1 MGSVGRDDDD
11 NVGTICADAFGRAQ
25 CRRMIMYA
33 GEDACLEPRISP
45 SDKSFFRGEWGFWRS

>member
-1 MGSVGRDDDD
+1 VGFVGRDDDD

-33 GEDACLEPRISP
+33 GEDACLERRILP
-45 SDKSFFRGEWGFWRS
+45 SDKSFF

>member
-1 MGSVGRDDDD
+1 VGSVGRDDDD

-33 GEDACLEPRISP
+33 GEDACLEPRILP
-45 SDKSFFRGEWGFWRS
+45 SDKSFF